1 MVPLAGLYLVLVIAV
16 VLEVEGHIG
25 LLFNQLEYLENQLK
39 TQLMGMVV
47 EVVVEHM
54 DFHGHLVVAEVVL
67 VALVVQMKLMV
78 LEEEV
83 VMG

>member
-25 LLFNQLEYLENQLK
+25 LLLNQLEYLENQLK